1 VQDVSS
7 HMVRRLQ
14 HLVCLTKA
22 ELALLADMEASP
34 RAVSAGDWLW
44 HEGESAATLLVLT
57 EGWACSARYLP
68 DGSRQL
74 LEVFLPGDILGV
86 GEMVDGVRRSDVSML
101 TAGQVSEYSYARLRE
116 LFERAPRLRSVLF
129 AIANQRQAMLAE
141 RLVSIARRNARERLA
156 HFLCECRARLLEPAS
171 ARQRFLLPLSQQD
184 LADALGMSPVHISR
198 TFSSL
203 ACLGLVRRQ
212 HYRILILDPA
222 RLERLAG
229 FNGAYLQCD
238 TQLLASEPPTT
249 TVEPG

>member
-1 VQDVSS
+1 MQDVSS

-14 HLVCLTKA
+14 RFVSLTNA
-22 ELALLADMEASP
+22 ELALLADMERDS

-44 HEGESAATLLVLT
+44 QEGDAADTLLVLT
-57 EGWACSARYLP
+57 EGWSCSARYLP

-74 LEVFLPGDILGV
+74 LEIFLPGDILGI
-86 GEMVDGVRRSDVSML
+86 GELADGKRRSDVSML
-101 TAGQVSEYSYARLRE
+101 TDGRISEYAYPRLRE
-116 LFERAPRLRSVLF
+116 LFERAERLRSALF
-129 AIANQRQAMLAE
+129 VIANQRQAMLAE
-141 RLVSIARRNARERLA
+141 RLVSVARRNARQRLA

-184 LADALGMSPVHISR
+184 LADALGMSTVHISR

-203 ACLGLVRRQ
+203 ACLGLVRRR
-212 HYRILILDPA
+212 HYHILILDPA

-238 TQLLASEPPTT
+238 PQLLAPEPPAA
-249 TVEPG
+249 EIQ